1 MGEAIEDQQVP
12 PSPIPGQ
19 GRIERPPTKVGW
31 HIASV
36 YRCGLLDAEPV
47 NRAIDAAFRML
58 DEQDFNR
65 RSHFVEDRF
74 ENLYL
79 DLSHMPA
86 LIPVMDQAIACASL
100 ILERPSEALRFGFWF
115 NAMAPGQ
122 STSLH
127 THEEDDELLS
137 VVYYVTA
144 ARDSGD
150 LFLYDGP
157 ATVRIRPEAG
167 TFLFFPPDL
176 PHAVETNRSQEPR
189 LSIGINI
196 GPR

>member
-1 MGEAIEDQQVP
+1 MSETIEGQQAP
-12 PSPIPGQ
+12 TNPIPGQ
-19 GRIERPPTKVGW
+19 DRTGRPPAKVGW
-31 HIASV
+31 HIASLH
-36 YRCGLLDAEPV
+36 RCGLPDPEPV
-47 NRAIDAAFRML
+47 NRTIDAAFRL
-58 DEQDFNR
+58 LGEQDFDR
-65 RSHFVEDRF
+65 RSHFIDGRF

-115 NAMAPGQ
+115 NSMAPGQ

-144 ARDSGD
+144 APDSGD
-150 LFLYDGP
+150 LVLYDGP
-157 ATVRIRPEAG
+157 AIIRVRPEAG

>member
-1 MGEAIEDQQVP
+1 MSETIDGQQVQ

-19 GRIERPPTKVGW
+19 GRTERPPTKVGW

-36 YRCGLLDAEPV
+36 YRCGLPDAEPV
-47 NRAIDAAFRML
+47 NRAIDTAFRLL

-65 RSHFVEDRF
+65 RSHFVEGRF

-115 NAMAPGQ
+115 NSMAPGQ
-122 STSLH
+122 S
-127 THEEDDELLS
+127 
-137 VVYYVTA
+137 
-144 ARDSGD
+144 
-150 LFLYDGP
+150 
-157 ATVRIRPEAG
+157 
-167 TFLFFPPDL
+167 
-176 PHAVETNRSQEPR
+176 
-189 LSIGINI
+189 NI
-196 GPR
+196 LAYA

>member
-150 LFLYDGP
+150 LFLYAGP

>member
-150 LFLYDGP
+150 LLLYDGP